1 MNMKTL
7 NLFGKLFLVASIAI
21 LSACSDNGNDDPT
34 VDPSKEQILFNNGT
48 EIGNGEQEFSIK
60 ESHTLAKGT
69 YVLKG
74 WVYIE
79 DGATLTI
86 EPGTII
92 KGDKNTKAAIIAR
105 RGGKLIAKGTASA
118 PIVFTS
124 NQAAGS
130 RKPGDWG
137 GIILCGRAKN
147 NIDIVDGMQIE
158 GGVNAKHGGN
168 DDNDNSGIIS
178 YVRIEYAGFPFATDQ
193 EINGLT
199 MGSVGRGT
207 QIDHV
212 QVSYSNDDSFEW
224 FGGTVNAKYLVAYH
238 GWDDDFD
245 TDNGYS
251 GNLQF
256 LLGVRNPQIADQS
269 LSNGFESDNNANGT
283 TDEPYTKAVFSNV
296 TLIGPIGQAT
306 DFANTTQYITGNG
319 LNPNNGSRLGVFQ
332 AAIQIRRNSRLN
344 LFNSV
349 ATGYPVGLILD
360 NQKGTTQKWAEDG
373 TLKLQNNVF
382 AGMNVLGADIN
393 KQSPTWT
400 DQLSTNGTSIT
411 DETKASFSS
420 TFFKL
425 SANNNKVLTSVSDL
439 KLKQP
444 NSKAGSPN
452 YGPVSGSPV
461 LGLASF
467 TNASLSD
474 SFFTKVTYSGAFAS
488 DSSNDNWLQ
497 GWTNFDPQNTTY

>member
-1 MNMKTL
+1 MKTL

-92 KGDKNTKAAIIAR
+92 KGDKNTKAAIIAK

-168 DDNDNSGIIS
+168 DDNDNSGVVS

-212 QVSYSNDDSFEW
+212 QVSYSNDDSFE
-224 FGGTVNAKYLVAYH
+224 
-238 GWDDDFD
+238 
-245 TDNGYS
+245 
-251 GNLQF
+251 
-256 LLGVRNPQIADQS
+256 
-269 LSNGFESDNNANGT
+269 
-283 TDEPYTKAVFSNV
+283 
-296 TLIGPIGQAT
+296 
-306 DFANTTQYITGNG
+306 
-319 LNPNNGSRLGVFQ
+319 
-332 AAIQIRRNSRLN
+332 
-344 LFNSV
+344 
-349 ATGYPVGLILD
+349 
-360 NQKGTTQKWAEDG
+360 
-373 TLKLQNNVF
+373 
-382 AGMNVLGADIN
+382 
-393 KQSPTWT
+393 
-400 DQLSTNGTSIT
+400 
-411 DETKASFSS
+411 
-420 TFFKL
+420 
-425 SANNNKVLTSVSDL
+425 
-439 KLKQP
+439 
-444 NSKAGSPN
+444 
-452 YGPVSGSPV
+452 
-461 LGLASF
+461 
-467 TNASLSD
+467 
-474 SFFTKVTYSGAFAS
+474 
-488 DSSNDNWLQ
+488 
-497 GWTNFDPQNTTY
+497 

>member
-1 MNMKTL
+1 MKVL
-7 NLFGKLFLVASIAI
+7 NFFEKLILVLLIVLVSAS
-21 LSACSDNGNDDPT
+21 CSDSNSDEPDP
-34 VDPSKEQILFNNGT
+34 DPSTEQILFNNGT
-48 EIGNGEQEFSIK
+48 EIGNGERDFVIR
-60 ESHTLAKGT
+60 ESHTIRKGT

-92 KGDKNTKAAIIAR
+92 KGDKATKAALIAR
-105 RGGKLIAKGTASA
+105 RGGKLMAKGTASA
-118 PIVFTS
+118 PIIFTS

-147 NIDIVDGMQIE
+147 NIDIVTGMPIE
-158 GGVNAKHGGN
+158 GGPTAPHGGSN
-168 DDNDNSGIIS
+168 DDDNSGALS
-178 YVRIEYAGFPFATDQ
+178 YVRVEFAGIPFATDQ
-193 EINGLT
+193 EINGIT
-199 MGSVGRGT
+199 FGSVGRGT
-207 QIDHV
+207 QVDHV
-212 QVSYSNDDSFEW
+212 QVSYSGDDSFEW

-251 GNLQF
+251 GKLQF
-256 LLGVRNPQIADQS
+256 LLGVRHPKIADQS
-269 LSNGFESDNNANGT
+269 LSNGFESDNNGNGT
-283 TDEPYTKAVFSNV
+283 TDQPNTTAVFSNV
-296 TLIGPIGQAT
+296 TLIGPVGQAT

-319 LNPNNGSRLGVFQ
+319 LTSPDGGRLGTFQ

-349 ATGYPVGLILD
+349 VTGYPVGLLLD

-373 TLKLQNNVF
+373 ILKIKNNVF
-382 AGMNVLGADIN
+382 AGMTVLGSDIN

-400 DQLSTNGTSIT
+400 DQLSTNGTTVT

-420 TFFKL
+420 TFFNL
-425 SANNNKVLTSVSDL
+425 AANNNAYLASISGL
-439 KLKQP
+439 MLKQP
-444 NSKAGSPN
+444 NSTIASPN
-452 YGPVSGSPV
+452 YGPSTGSPV
-461 LGLASF
+461 LGKAAFSDVLL
-467 TNASLSD
+467 TD

-488 DSSNDNWLQ
+488 SSDSDNWLL